1 MGRKAKLN
9 DPIPH
14 SYFISLEVDE
24 AKCVEEATYRFM
36 KTGKKSRIHL
46 HKFSEPCNND
56 NDGLCYLAP
65 KPVEDKESA
74 D

>member
-36 KTGKKSRIHL
+36 KTGKKSRVHL
-46 HKFSEPCNND
+46 HKFTEICPKD
-56 NDGLCYLAP
+56 DTCYLAP
-65 KPVEDKESA
+65 KPVEEKESA

>member
-14 SYFISLEVDE
+14 SYFISLGVDE
-24 AKCVEEATYRFM
+24 AKCVEEASYRFI

-46 HKFSEPCNND
+46 HKFSEQCPND
-56 NDGLCYLAP
+56 DTCYLAP